1 MHPAKIF
8 LKSVY
13 FLVLYTA
20 LFLGYVFLQES
31 YIESCTYRAGVFG
44 MVVSMPA
51 CNHLLFI
58 LKFVG
63 DHFVSLMVSFTTLT
77 LAMLH

>member
-1 MHPAKIF
+1 MTPAKII
-8 LKSVY
+8 LKSIY
-13 FLVLYTA
+13 FIVLYSA

-31 YIESCTYRAGVFG
+31 YVESCTHRAGILG
-44 MVVSMPA
+44 MIVSMPA

-63 DHFVSLMVSFTTLT
+63 DHFVSLMISFTTLT